1 MNTPQE
7 KKPLRPT
14 KPKSD
19 KPQKSSLEYTGMAM
33 QMLVPILIGFVGGM
47 KLDNYLQNKI
57 PVLTLVLGLGGVATG
72 IYLAIKDFL
81 KK

>member
-1 MNTPQE
+1 MSMPPE
-7 KKPLRPT
+7 KKPLRQT
-14 KPKSD
+14 EPKSN
-19 KPQKSSLEYTGMAM
+19 KPPKSSLQYTGMAM
-33 QMLVPILIGFVGGM
+33 QMLVPIVIGFFAGM

-57 PVLTLVLGLGGVATG
+57 PVLTLILGLGGVAAG